1 MTPLTLAA
9 ELGFVEMYDHILMKE
24 RMIKWTYGGT
34 SCAEYPLCDLD
45 TVTDEGHVN
54 NKSALYL
61 IVYGKEVK
69 QFSVTVE
76 VMTFAKCLDN

>member
-1 MTPLTLAA
+1 
-9 ELGFVEMYDHILMKE
+9 
-24 RMIKWTYGGT
+24 MIKWTYGGT

-69 QFSVTVE
+69 QFFFCHS
-76 VMTFAKCLDN
+76 